1 MFFLSQSNLVLY
13 SFNCYQICNMNN
25 KTGGAETA
33 DPSGGTELLLIN
45 LFSSVQCFVDH
56 CLSFRYFFSFGY
68 CIVCPFLDL
77 RLVLPLWYLHTL
89 IENQLFCIL
98 NIISYMPKLNP
109 CILVNMTMSLDDY
122 VKLIINLHV
131 FEDFVLSLKRHI
143 LSNYLLLSLKREFTG
158 PLFVLFMFILSFPR
172 KCEKKF
178 TLKGIRFLLF
188 IHVWPLISFN
198 PGSKSR
204 TYISICFCRIHSC
217 VLQFVV
223 GVVHVVVIWWYFL
236 PLFFYFRY
244 E

>member
-1 MFFLSQSNLVLY
+1 
-13 SFNCYQICNMNN
+13 
-25 KTGGAETA
+25 
-33 DPSGGTELLLIN
+33 
-45 LFSSVQCFVDH
+45 
-56 CLSFRYFFSFGY
+56 
-68 CIVCPFLDL
+68 
-77 RLVLPLWYLHTL
+77 
-89 IENQLFCIL
+89 
-98 NIISYMPKLNP
+98 MPKLNP